1 MKRLH
6 HYVTVRH
13 RHNWKLLLQFGLV
26 GGSGVLVNMAV
37 LILCNKIG
45 PDAHSVAWD
54 LPLTSFNVRWYH
66 VFLTIAFMVANLWNF
81 QINRWWTFKSA
92 QHSGWWREYLPFLA
106 VGTVALIANLGIAT
120 LLLHP
125 GSPLALSTTVFDDST
140 GFRTRL
146 YWAQLIATAV
156 VTPLSFLLNKV
167 WTFSAV
173 RGLNKEPVV
182 PVKEKVGTE
191 N

>member
-13 RHNWKLLLQFGLV
+13 RHNWKLLLRFGLV

-54 LPLTSFNVRWYH
+54 LPGTDFNVRWYH
-66 VFLTIAFMVANLWNF
+66 VYSTIAFMVANLWNF
-81 QINRWWTFKSA
+81 QLNRWWTFKSA

-106 VGTVALIANLGIAT
+106 VGTAGPDRQPG
-120 LLLHP
+120 HP
-125 GSPLALSTTVFDDST
+125 DPAAAP
-140 GFRTRL
+140 RL
-146 YWAQLIATAV
+146 
-156 VTPLSFLLNKV
+156 
-167 WTFSAV
+167 AV
-173 RGLNKEPVV
+173 RAVDHVLRRLDRLPHPALLGAS
-182 PVKEKVGTE
+182 
-191 N
+191 